1 MKTHA
6 RNDSV
11 LGLIPA
17 GGRSSRF
24 GTSKATHV
32 LDGLTLIERVH
43 AALRAEI
50 DDVRLGLARPEDP
63 PPLDG
68 PARVFDDP
76 PGAGPAG
83 SLRGA
88 FLASNAEW
96 VLVAACDMPGITAEA
111 VRTLLGARSGAADAV
126 VAVDPSGGLHPL
138 FACYRRSCLSALDR
152 YLSAERRSMRGL
164 VASLDHVAVPFDEK
178 ILWNVNR
185 PADLEGPPGAA

>member
-1 MKTHA
+1 MKTRA

-24 GTSKATHV
+24 GSAKARHV
-32 LDGLTLIERVH
+32 LDGLTLVERVH
-43 AALRAEI
+43 AALRAEL
-50 DDVRLGLARPEDP
+50 DDVRLGLARPDDP
-63 PPLDG
+63 PPLEG

-111 VRTLLGARSGAADAV
+111 VRRLLGARSGAADAV
-126 VAVDPSGGLHPL
+126 VAVDPSGDLHPL
-138 FACYRRSCLSALDR
+138 FACYRRTCLPALER

-164 VASLDHVAVPFDEK
+164 VASLDYVAVLFDERT
-178 ILWNVNR
+178 LWNVNR
-185 PADLEGPPGAA
+185 PTDLDGPSGAA